1 MINSAHM
8 VDLRL
13 TPKDTAGAGSPCL
26 PCASDLPAY
35 PYGLCISLTENELT
49 KLGVTIKDFDVED
62 MVHLHCLAV
71 VSATSENKSQNGS
84 EHCRVELQVTHIE
97 CESEDE
103 ENQEVDKKDRLTKL
117 YK

>member
-1 MINSAHM
+1 MLNSAKM
-8 VDLRL
+8 VDMRL
-13 TPKDTAGAGSPCL
+13 TLKDEAGSVGPCP
-26 PCASDLPAY
+26 PCVSDLPAY
-35 PYGLCISLTENELT
+35 PYGLCISLTEKELD

-62 MVHLHCLAV
+62 MVHLHCLAT

-84 EHCRVELQVTHIE
+84 EHCRVELQICYIE

-103 ENQEVDKKDRLTKL
+103 ENAQEDKKDRLTKL